1 MCGSPIT
8 MAPEIMDS
16 KTYKKENCDTW
27 SLGIIAYQMLYGEA
41 PWKPK
46 DLGGMKGLL
55 ASIRENDLK
64 FREDI
69 KASDGCKRFI
79 TRCLDKDF

>member
-1 MCGSPIT
+1 
-8 MAPEIMDS
+8 
-16 KTYKKENCDTW
+16 
-27 SLGIIAYQMLYGEA
+27 MLYGEA